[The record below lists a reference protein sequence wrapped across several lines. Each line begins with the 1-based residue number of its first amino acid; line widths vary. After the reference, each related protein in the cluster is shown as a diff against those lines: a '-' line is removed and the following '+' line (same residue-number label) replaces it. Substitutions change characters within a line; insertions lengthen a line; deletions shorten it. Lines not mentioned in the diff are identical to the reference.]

1 MGIEQ
6 FLSLLGELY
15 EAHEWNHACA
25 ILAKDFPEEW
35 KDIVEILRS
44 FRLRQAY
51 INKGGGNKSPV
62 AHALDSE
69 FYARNWIEK
78 SFDTKVTIDKE
89 TIDSPT
95 HKVDCFRNRVALE
108 VEWNNKDPFFDRDL
122 NNFRLLFE
130 LRAVS
135 VGVII
140 TRSDSLQAIF
150 NKLGRGASYGMAT
163 THMGKLLPKVMGG
176 GAGGCP
182 LLVIGITD
190 RLYVETDEIEP
201 EVQRAIDELSDGRE
215 IGED

>member
-44 FRLRQAY
+44 FHLRQAY

-130 LRAVS
+130 LSGQHGAIGQRC
-135 VGVII
+135 
-140 TRSDSLQAIF
+140 IF
-150 NKLGRGASYGMAT
+150 NDRFKECRIGKQLAEPAVVVFQMLRNLVHLRG
-163 THMGKLLPKVMGG
+163 L
-176 GAGGCP
+176 
-182 LLVIGITD
+182 
-190 RLYVETDEIEP
+190 
-201 EVQRAIDELSDGRE
+201 ID
-215 IGED
+215 